1 MRDSMKEIFSYWRV
15 YYLNTA
21 NNEQELDYGV
31 SERTLK
37 LFTQISIQ
45 TRPFVHIQHLASSR
59 MLNRCT
65 KSSSQKLRLALVE
78 TEQVRLLL
86 E

>member
-45 TRPFVHIQHLASSR
+45 TRPFVHI
-59 MLNRCT
+59 
-65 KSSSQKLRLALVE
+65 
-78 TEQVRLLL
+78 
-86 E
+86 